1 MIYLKQYRNADTKK
15 KQDIKLIT
23 NKWLKVSG
31 LFQQLIPDALKKLVK
46 CPAL

>member
-1 MIYLKQYRNADTKK
+1 MMYLKQYRNADTKK

-31 LFQQLIPDALKKLVK
+31 LFQQLVPDTLKKLVK
-46 CPAL
+46 FPSL